1 MAGNRSN
8 TDDQNPSKQRLRLWL
23 NLLRSTRLIEAQ
35 LRENLRREYAVTL
48 PRFDVM
54 AALHRNPDGLL
65 MSQLSRFLMVSNG
78 NVTGIIDRLVQDGL
92 VSRAKRQGDRRTS
105 IVQLT
110 ARGRDEFNIMAGE
123 HETWVNA
130 LFDDFSTDDIGQMS
144 STLNRFLA
152 SKGNLS

>member
-65 MSQLSRFLMVSNG
+65 MSQLIAISHGVEWQRH
-78 NVTGIIDRLVQDGL
+78 RY
-92 VSRAKRQGDRRTS
+92 
-105 IVQLT
+105 
-110 ARGRDEFNIMAGE
+110 
-123 HETWVNA
+123 H
-130 LFDDFSTDDIGQMS
+130 
-144 STLNRFLA
+144 
-152 SKGNLS
+152 